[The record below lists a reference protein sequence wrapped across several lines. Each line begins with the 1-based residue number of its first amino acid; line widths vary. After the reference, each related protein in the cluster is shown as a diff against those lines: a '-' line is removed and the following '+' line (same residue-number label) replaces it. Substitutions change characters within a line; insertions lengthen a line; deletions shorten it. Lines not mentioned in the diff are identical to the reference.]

1 MIKVSDKFMVK
12 AKIEEVWSI
21 VSNMPEVVS
30 CFPNVQKIETLSD
43 GSVKVTFRVDVSGA
57 EEKSLTS
64 YLSRITGKMDVKYTE
79 LKPMEYLKVN
89 AKGSVAGAKVF
100 VNLSVNLSNL
110 PDGSTQVAY
119 DVEADAGMLAK
130 LFSMGLIQKIIES
143 NASTFIQKFKRIL
156 EKSG

>member
-1 MIKVSDKFMVK
+1 LIKISDKFVVK
-12 AKIEEVWSI
+12 AKLEDVWSI

-57 EEKSLTS
+57 EDKSLTS
-64 YLSRITGKMDVKYTE
+64 YLSRITGKMDVRYTE
-79 LKPMEYLKVN
+79 LNPMESLNVN
-89 AKGSVAGAKVF
+89 AKGSIAGTKVF
-100 VNLSVNLSNL
+100 VNLSVSLSSL

-130 LFSMGLIQKIIES
+130 LFGMGLIQKIIES
-143 NASTFIQKFKRIL
+143 NASAFVQKFRRIL

>member
-1 MIKVSDKFMVK
+1 MIKISDKFVVK
-12 AKIEEVWSI
+12 ADVKDVWSV

-43 GSVKVTFRVDVSGA
+43 GSVKVTFRVDISGA
-57 EEKSLTS
+57 EDKSLTS

-79 LKPMEYLKVN
+79 LNPMKSLKVN

-100 VNLSVNLSNL
+100 VNLSVNLSSL
-110 PDGSTQVAY
+110 ADGSTQVAY

-130 LFSMGLIQKIIES
+130 LFSMGLIHKIIES
-143 NASTFIQKFKRIL
+143 NASAFIKKFKTML
-156 EKSG
+156 EKSV